1 MILMNINLFKIKF
14 SPTHKLIYY
23 YSYPSYY
30 RIYPETDN
38 NTRLMHRIV
47 DLSSSKN
54 IDLIQDTIDFIQSGD
69 VEWNT
74 VQKFIYS
81 K

>member
-30 RIYPETDN
+30 KVYLEYDN

-54 IDLIQDTIDFIQSGD
+54 IDLIQSGD